1 MKKSI
6 IKCDHIVNEGSIFS
20 GWIEI
25 INGRIQEVTRESHF
39 QKNISEYLYYDFSD
53 KTIIPGIIDDQ
64 VHFREPGL
72 TEKGNIYTES
82 KAAVA
87 GGITSFMEMPNTIPQ
102 TINLRAL
109 EQKHEIAAKDSFTN
123 YSFYIGATND
133 NISEI
138 VKLDSQLLCG
148 IKAFLGSS
156 TGNMLMDDDY
166 ALEKLFAESQVLVA
180 THCEEESVIKKNLVY
195 FQSLYGEDIPM
206 SKHSLIRSEEACYLS
221 TLKAINLAEKY
232 KTRLHVLH
240 LSTAKELSLFN
251 ANDKLQDKRITNEV
265 CVHHLFFNDSY
276 YEKLGNSIKWNPS
289 IKTEFDQKALFDG
302 LKTNHLDIIA
312 TDHAPHTLNEKQQ
325 KYLKCPSGGPMVQ
338 HSLNI
343 MLEFVKQK
351 QISLEEIVNKM
362 CHSPALI
369 FKVKERGFLR
379 AGYWA
384 DFTVIDLDNEWIV
397 DKTNILYKCGWSPLE
412 NMKFSSKITHTFVNG
427 NLVYENGI
435 IHEDNRGNAL
445 NFNR

>member
-343 MLEFVKQK
+343 MLEFVKQMFYLHL
-351 QISLEEIVNKM
+351 QNLL
-362 CHSPALI
+362 SP
-369 FKVKERGFLR
+369 
-379 AGYWA
+379 
-384 DFTVIDLDNEWIV
+384 
-397 DKTNILYKCGWSPLE
+397 
-412 NMKFSSKITHTFVNG
+412 
-427 NLVYENGI
+427 
-435 IHEDNRGNAL
+435 
-445 NFNR
+445 